1 MKFFNRLIRKTAQ
14 IDAPTRGRELKYLL
28 QKGRYKG
35 RRTPPTR
42 GRELKSQRWE
52 SYLDILRDAPH
63 AGARIEIRRRTTTAT
78 RAPTDAPHAGARI
91 EIHDSKSAPARPAD
105 PPCRGNME
113 DQIHH
118 IAESPFNI
126 AVWQL
131 MAVYALLMFRVE
143 LTLRREGASNVS
155 VRTLTQH
162 AQRGSMAARCL

>member
-63 AGARIEIRRRTTTAT
+63 AGARIEISRPGGARGSSG
-78 RAPTDAPHAGARI
+78 TDAPHAGARI
-91 EIHDSKSAPARPAD
+91 EI
-105 PPCRGNME
+105 
-113 DQIHH
+113 
-118 IAESPFNI
+118 
-126 AVWQL
+126 V
-131 MAVYALLMFRVE
+131 
-143 LTLRREGASNVS
+143 LRTWRNTS
-155 VRTLTQH
+155 V
-162 AQRGSMAARCL
+162 

>member
-1 MKFFNRLIRKTAQ
+1 MLFRS
-14 IDAPTRGRELKYLL
+14 
-28 QKGRYKG
+28 
-35 RRTPPTR
+35 R

-52 SYLDILRDAPH
+52 SYLDILRDAPHAGARIEITPRRASRRRATDAPH